1 MEAFR
6 REVIHIN
13 NLKGFLMNKLIAAL
27 VAGLFA
33 AGAFAQAAEPAPA
46 APAAPAVHKAKAKA
60 KHTVK
65 KHKVRHVSK
74 AHAAAKKV

>member
-46 APAAPAVHKAKAKA
+46 APAAPAAHKAKA

-74 AHAAAKKV
+74 AHAAAAKKV

>member
-1 MEAFR
+1 METFR
-6 REVIHIN
+6 REVIQIN

-46 APAAPAVHKAKAKA
+46 APAAPAVHKAKAK
-60 KHTVK
+60 HTVK

-74 AHAAAKKV
+74 ARAAAKKV

>member
-6 REVIHIN
+6 WEVIHIN

-46 APAAPAVHKAKAKA
+46 APAAPAAHKAKA

-74 AHAAAKKV
+74 AHAAAAKKV

>member
-1 MEAFR
+1 METFR

-46 APAAPAVHKAKAKA
+46 APAAPTAHKAKA